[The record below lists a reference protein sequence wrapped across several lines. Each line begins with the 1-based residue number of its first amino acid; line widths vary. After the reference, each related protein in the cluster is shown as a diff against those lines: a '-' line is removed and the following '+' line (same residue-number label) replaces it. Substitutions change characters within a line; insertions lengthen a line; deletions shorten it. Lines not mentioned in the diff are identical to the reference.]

1 MAGHEYIF
9 VLGESLSANGTSF
22 KDCLLFFSSRR
33 IIFKGTNH
41 MQHNYDDFC
50 VYRFGQIINTHSLC
64 IIHRGFTL
72 YKCMQRELK
81 VLSAVTLSERVMKE
95 FVLTVRS
102 ISISLWPNK
111 MLVHLHLYAP
121 LKPLNLDFLRAK
133 LCYLSTM
140 TQSPTLFK

>member
-1 MAGHEYIF
+1 MCYPP
-9 VLGESLSANGTSF
+9 
-22 KDCLLFFSSRR
+22 
-33 IIFKGTNH
+33 
-41 MQHNYDDFC
+41 
-50 VYRFGQIINTHSLC
+50 
-64 IIHRGFTL
+64 
-72 YKCMQRELK
+72 
-81 VLSAVTLSERVMKE
+81 VTLSERVLKE

-140 TQSPTLFK
+140 TQSPALFTYNILFMNCENQRSP